1 MGVFHIF
8 ENYKNELDPVTMKNA
23 VQIAEWHLNESVRI
37 LSNEKFPSDIKNAI
51 NLIDWFG
58 KKPLERSKIMKGEL
72 LKRGPARLRNRQN
85 LNPVLE
91 LLKENYYLRINEIGK
106 NEEIEV
112 NPIFLD
118 KGNMGIN
125 ID

>member
-1 MGVFHIF
+1 M
-8 ENYKNELDPVTMKNA
+8 
-23 VQIAEWHLNESVRI
+23 
-37 LSNEKFPSDIKNAI
+37 
-51 NLIDWFG
+51 
-58 KKPLERSKIMKGEL
+58 ERSKIMKGEL

-85 LNPVLE
+85 LKPVVE
-91 LLKENYYLRINEIGK
+91 LFKENNYLRINEMGK
-106 NEEIEV
+106 NIEIEV